1 MNYNIKDG
9 TLATLNQKPSSNQQ
23 VIRKTPIT
31 LTDLIY
37 YNFFKKFGLSF
48 DQKSLQQ
55 YHDAIND
62 PQVLNVIHE
71 DVKKLANVI
80 DPVIQVTTDKIV
92 TAWSKA
98 VKQIQ
103 ANGLKTVVGA
113 IPVVGQ
119 VIDEVDNVNR
129 TINSGLAG
137 VNAVTGIVSNEVQKV
152 EKTFNDLN
160 PINQAT
166 AGIQSAQ
173 NAVAKRQNDIINQNF
188 LNLPDY
194 NKNAAARVSAA
205 RVRAGGGAILS
216 RIQKSVKDFTTI
228 NKNKTA
234 KNVNFNNMKGGLKQK
249 QKSLKNLI
257 IQKSLNQK
265 GGKILSRIQQSI
277 KEFTNSKR

>member
-9 TLATLNQKPSSNQQ
+9 TPATLNQKPSSNQQ

-62 PQVLNVIHE
+62 PQVLNIIHG

-173 NAVAKRQNDIINQNF
+173 NAVAKTQNDINQNF

-194 NKNAAARVSAA
+194 NKNAAA

-216 RIQKSVKDFTTI
+216 RIQKSVKDFTSI

-234 KNVNFNNMKGGLKQK
+234 KNVKSNNMKGGLKQNQK

>member
-9 TLATLNQKPSSNQQ
+9 TPATLNQKPSSNQQ

-55 YHDAIND
+55 YHDAINE
-62 PQVLNVIHE
+62 PQVLNIIHG

-160 PINQAT
+160 PIIQAT

-173 NAVAKRQNDIINQNF
+173 NAVAKTQNAVAKTQNDINQNF

-216 RIQKSVKDFTTI
+216 RIQKSVKDFTSI

-234 KNVNFNNMKGGLKQK
+234 KNVKSNNMKGGLKQ
-249 QKSLKNLI
+249 
-257 IQKSLNQK
+257 NQK
-265 GGKILSRIQQSI
+265 QL
-277 KEFTNSKR
+277 